1 MFALRS
7 LVTLQNITSVT
18 LTDVFFTGILIIYGF
33 HAEKVRGVSI
43 IINLTRA
50 VNNGRCVQA
59 MPLSKFFQTAMTMEN
74 RMLKS
79 SICK

>member
-7 LVTLQNITSVT
+7 LVTLQNITSVA
-18 LTDVFFTGILIIYGF
+18 LTNVFFNGILVIYGF

-59 MPLSKFFQTAMTMEN
+59 LPLSRFV
-74 RMLKS
+74 
-79 SICK
+79 